1 MSTAPEPVT
10 DSYVG
15 GSGTPL
21 VLLHGINGSWRI
33 WRPVLAGLQERHA
46 VFAPTLIGH
55 RGGPTLAP
63 GPNGIDPIADD
74 LEGRLDA
81 AGIAKA
87 HLVGNSLGGWL
98 ALELAAR
105 GRASSVVAFAP
116 AGTYTKDR
124 DLRRVGMLLKMAKRS
139 ANNKTVHKL
148 MANPR
153 YRRLLLRSAM
163 ERGDLIPAGDVV
175 GMSADLAA
183 CTMLDGLLASLAVTG
198 PTRELKVPAETPI
211 RIVWPVKDR
220 TIPFPRYGHP
230 WTQVLPHAELM
241 MVSGVGHVP
250 MYDDPGLVVRTV
262 LEFTDRVDAQ

>member
-1 MSTAPEPVT
+1 MTTAAPIT
-10 DSYVG
+10 DSYQG
-15 GSGTPL
+15 GSGSPL

-33 WRPVLAGLQERHA
+33 WRPVLAGLEERHA

-55 RGGPTLAP
+55 RGGPELAP
-63 GPNGIDPIADD
+63 GPNGISPIADD
-74 LEGRLDA
+74 LEARLDA
-81 AGIAKA
+81 AGIARA

-105 GRASSVVAFAP
+105 GRATSVVAFAP
-116 AGTYTKDR
+116 AGTYSKDR
-124 DLRRVGMLLKMAKRS
+124 DLRRVGTLLKMAKRS
-139 ANNKTVHKL
+139 AGNKSVHKL

-153 YRRLLLRSAM
+153 YRKVLLRSAM
-163 ERGDLIPAGDVV
+163 ERADLIPAEDMM
-175 GMSADLAA
+175 GMSLDLQA

-198 PTRELKVPAETPI
+198 PTRALAIPCDTPV

-220 TIPFPRYGHP
+220 TIPFTRYGQP
-230 WTQVLPHAELM
+230 WTEVIPHAELI

-250 MYDDPGLVVRTV
+250 MYDNPTLVVRTI